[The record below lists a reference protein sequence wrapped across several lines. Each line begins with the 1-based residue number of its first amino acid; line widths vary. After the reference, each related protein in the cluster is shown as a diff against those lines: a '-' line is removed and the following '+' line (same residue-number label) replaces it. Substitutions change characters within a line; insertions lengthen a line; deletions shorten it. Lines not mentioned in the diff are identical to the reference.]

1 MTVRTRI
8 APSPTGTPH
17 IGTAYVALFNK
28 ALARRHNGQFILRIE
43 DSDQARSS
51 KASESAIYR
60 SLRWLGL
67 DWDEGPEIGGEFGP
81 YKTSER
87 QDIYRSHLSELID
100 CGGAFYCFCTPDR
113 LDALRQSQQKAGEM
127 PGYDG
132 HCLGL
137 SEKEVQQRLER
148 GDPYTIRLKVPREGE
163 CTFRDEI
170 RGDVSI
176 PWKQVD
182 MQILRKSDGFPTYH
196 LCATVD
202 DHLMQI
208 SHILRGDEWLNS
220 CPKHILIYEY
230 LGWNYPKIFHL
241 PLLRNPDQSKLS
253 KRKNPTGIEYYR
265 DRGYLPEALLN
276 YLATMGWSMPDERE
290 IFTFDDLVTEFD
302 LSRITPRGPIFDPDK
317 LDWMNGK
324 YLRELSTRDFIER
337 FNVWSTTDSKIE
349 RIVELVKP
357 RVERFD
363 QLYGKVAY
371 LLGERIDVSLE
382 SFTSAKLDP
391 THCLETLYL
400 VSKALDEIDDWTA
413 ENIQSVFNDFAKARE
428 QKIREVLQ
436 PLFIA
441 ISGTPVALPLFDSM
455 DILGPELTRYRV
467 RTAIDAL
474 GGASKK
480 KRKTLDKTW
489 DGIRKSFADSGD

>member
-28 ALARRHNGQFILRIE
+28 VLARRHNGQFILRIE

-51 KASESAIYR
+51 QVSELAIYR

-100 CGGAFYCFCTPDR
+100 CGGAFYCFCTPER
-113 LDALRQSQQKAGEM
+113 LNQLRQSQQKAGEV

-137 SEKEVQQRLER
+137 SESEIQKRL
-148 GDPYTIRLKVPREGE
+148 DKSVPYTVRLKVPREGS
-163 CTFRDEI
+163 CTFRDEL
-170 RGDVSI
+170 RGDISI
-176 PWKQVD
+176 PWTQVD

-208 SHILRGDEWLNS
+208 SHILRGDEWLSS
-220 CPKHILIYEY
+220 CPKHVLIYDY
-230 LGWNYPKIFHL
+230 LGWTYPQIFHL
-241 PLLRNPDQSKLS
+241 PLLRNADQSKLS

-265 DRGYLPEALLN
+265 DRGYLPEAILN

-290 IFTFDDLVTEFD
+290 IFSFDDLVQEFD
-302 LSRITPRGPIFDPDK
+302 LSRITPRGPIFDQEK

-324 YLRELSTRDFIER
+324 YLRELSTRNFIEQ
-337 FNVWSTTDSKIE
+337 FNLWSTSDNKVE
-349 RIVELVKP
+349 KIVELVQP

-363 QLYGKVAY
+363 QLYDRVGY
-371 LLGERIDVSLE
+371 LLGERIDLTVD
-382 SFTSAKLDP
+382 SFVSAKLDP
-391 THCLETLYL
+391 ENCVETLYL
-400 VSKALDEIDDWTA
+400 VEKALEELQDWDASTLQNSLA
-413 ENIQSVFNDFAKARE
+413 QLAQSRDQKLRE
-428 QKIREVLQ
+428 LLR
-436 PLFIA
+436 PMFIA
-441 ISGTPVALPLFDSM
+441 ISGKSVALPLFASM
-455 DILGPELTRYRV
+455 EILGPELTRQRLRSAV
-467 RTAIDAL
+467 DAL
-474 GGASKK
+474 GGVSKK
-480 KRKTLDKTW
+480 DRKRLEKEWQKVNSLLLNQQ
-489 DGIRKSFADSGD
+489 G